1 MSSIQ
6 VLPSKHEVI
15 QFARDLV
22 QYRELMGGGG
32 GRGCKIEEAICIS
45 RMGHLG
51 TGLLRGDTDFALTR
65 LLAGRVRGMPVY
77 WEGLGVLC
85 SLQAGALTGVC
96 VNFLLI
102 SSSSTYHI
110 CVCTLE
116 ALGKPL

>member
-65 LLAGRVRGMPVY
+65 LLAGRGRGMPVY

-96 VNFLLI
+96 VNFILI